1 MKKIFVLLASALI
14 VAAPAF
20 AAPKKAAPAK
30 ENGIFVGG
38 TLGFTFSNV
47 GNGGNNQNGVSF
59 SLAADGGYQI
69 NSRFGVGAQLG
80 YSHGG
85 AMLGGFDISDIKSLA
100 ATGIGTY
107 MDVADNSIN
116 ALTFA
121 PYARINL
128 LVGKV
133 VDLFIEPG
141 LSFSLA
147 FLKGGAGAPLPN
159 IGGGGG
165 GDDDDEDDGG
175 ALPIGGDGDETNVF
189 FGMGLMAR
197 PGVMFKIDN
206 HIRLYA
212 KLGGA
217 GFQLGTMST
226 VGSNAAPSVLT
237 RFGFDVT
244 TANLLV
250 GVQFKF

>member
-1 MKKIFVLLASALI
+1 MKKVLILIASALL

-59 SLAADGGYQI
+59 SFAADGGYQI
-69 NSRFGVGAQLG
+69 NNRFGVGMQLG

-116 ALTFA
+116 ALTLA

-128 LVGKV
+128 FVGKV

-141 LSFSLA
+141 LSLSLA
-147 FLKGGAGAPLPN
+147 FLKGGAGAPIPSM
-159 IGGGGG
+159 GGGG
-165 GDDDDEDDGG
+165 GDDDDDDDGG
-175 ALPIGGDGDETNVF
+175 LPIGGGGEDTNVF

-197 PGVMFKIDN
+197 PGVMFKLDN
-206 HIRLYA
+206 HFRLYA

-226 VGSNAAPSVLT
+226 AGSNAAPSVLT

-250 GVQFKF
+250 GIQFKF